1 MRALIVLFTFLHL
14 PAGAGETKTYPLEEV
29 AKHASP
35 KDCWVVIKDKVYD
48 LTAYIPKHP
57 APEGVLTKY
66 CGKNAD
72 TGWETKDKKRAHSR
86 AAEKLLARY
95 AIGELAKR
103 EK

>member
-1 MRALIVLFTFLHL
+1 MRGFFLLLASLCL
-14 PAGAGETKTYPLEEV
+14 PAAAAGEARSYSAEDV

-35 KDCWVVIKDKVYD
+35 KDCWVVIKNKVYD

-57 APEGVLTKY
+57 APEAAITKY

-86 AAEKLLARY
+86 AAAKLLARY
-95 AIGELAKR
+95 EVGELAGSK
-103 EK
+103 